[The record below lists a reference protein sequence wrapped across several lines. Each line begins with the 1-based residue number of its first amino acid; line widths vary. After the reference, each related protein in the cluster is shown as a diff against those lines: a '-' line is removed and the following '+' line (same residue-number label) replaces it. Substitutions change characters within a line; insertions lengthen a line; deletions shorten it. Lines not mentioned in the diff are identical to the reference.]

1 MVKKRKL
8 RVWIYKVIKMDLYEA
23 RMMDKG
29 ELHVHLNGLVSTQVI
44 RGVLEKNIIEMP
56 EHFNID
62 TDLNVTHPARSLVDY
77 LKPWQFLRLI
87 PCKSL

>member
-29 ELHVHLNGLVSTQVI
+29 ELGDAANL
-44 RGVLEKNIIEMP
+44 
-56 EHFNID
+56 
-62 TDLNVTHPARSLVDY
+62 
-77 LKPWQFLRLI
+77 LI
-87 PCKSL
+87 

>member
-44 RGVLEKNIIEMP
+44 RGLEKILLKC
-56 EHFNID
+56 
-62 TDLNVTHPARSLVDY
+62 LNT
-77 LKPWQFLRLI
+77 LI
-87 PCKSL
+87 

>member
-44 RGVLEKNIIEMP
+44 RGG
-56 EHFNID
+56 
-62 TDLNVTHPARSLVDY
+62 ARKKY
-77 LKPWQFLRLI
+77 Y
-87 PCKSL
+87 